1 MFQFLRVLN
10 ATYYSRNNGTRYKF
24 AHVRLRT
31 GWCARVF
38 CCCCY
43 TVTRL
48 MPHVNAPAN
57 NLSPNSWR
65 FFYLCSPFVARFK
78 RCSKRPQF
86 DWNAA
91 TERNNNEPFYS
102 WYKKRK
108 KGTSCKWSRIS
119 SSAPVK
125 PIWGLQ
131 HKLCLC
137 CAGSLCIA
145 DEGLFSRLHDGRTID
160 VTYAALLLEHSVRVV
175 GNEAKIFGKTA
186 FVLVRMRLSTDIM
199 FDTALFYVYIA
210 QWNHWFTCFPYFLSV
225 QTLTLCA
232 IHFET
237 MIL

>member
-1 MFQFLRVLN
+1 MQPIIAAIMGLDI
-10 ATYYSRNNGTRYKF
+10 S
-24 AHVRLRT
+24 LRT
-31 GWCARVF
+31 SVSVLDDVLACFVVAATQLPVWCRM
-38 CCCCY
+38 
-43 TVTRL
+43 L
-48 MPHVNAPAN
+48 MHPPTISHQI
-57 NLSPNSWR
+57 LGR

-102 WYKKRK
+102 SYKKRK

-186 FVLVRMRLSTDIM
+186 FVLVRMRLSSDIM

-210 QWNHWFTCFPYFLSV
+210 QWNHWFICFPYFLSV